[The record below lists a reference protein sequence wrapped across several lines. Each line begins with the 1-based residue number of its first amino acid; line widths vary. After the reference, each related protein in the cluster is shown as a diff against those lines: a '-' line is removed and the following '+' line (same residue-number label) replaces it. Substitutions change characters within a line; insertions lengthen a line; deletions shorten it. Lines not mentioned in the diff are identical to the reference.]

1 MVLVQSSCSWVENV
15 ALSSTAVV
23 KLALGD
29 AINDVGDSEVCP
41 FLSL

>member
-1 MVLVQSSCSWVENV
+1 MVLVQSSCSWVEN
-15 ALSSTAVV
+15 TVV